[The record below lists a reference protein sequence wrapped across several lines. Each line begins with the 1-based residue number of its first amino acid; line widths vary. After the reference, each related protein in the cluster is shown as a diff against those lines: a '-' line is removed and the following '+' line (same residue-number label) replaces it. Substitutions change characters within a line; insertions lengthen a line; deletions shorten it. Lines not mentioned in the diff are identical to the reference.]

1 MRIFLCAAQNKLEI
15 AEPLLYCALQHK
27 GVLPMA
33 TKMDSAEKA
42 FEAATL
48 ETAAKPVEAPAAP
61 AVVAAPAAVKAA
73 APAKIKTVKAKA
85 KPAAKK
91 AAAPKAVAK
100 KVAPK
105 KATVKKIAPKAA
117 PKPVA
122 AVSKGIKT
130 MNDTVKKFADEAK
143 TRTEALTADFNEKA
157 KEAMSKTSKLAEE
170 AVEFN
175 KANIEAMVEA
185 GKIAAKNMEVLG
197 QEGVTFARKSFEDT
211 TAALKGYTSVKS
223 PTEFFKLYAEN
234 SKKAF
239 DAAVAQTSKT
249 SELVVKMAND
259 SFAPISNRVS
269 VITSKMKAA

>member
-1 MRIFLCAAQNKLEI
+1 
-15 AEPLLYCALQHK
+15 
-27 GVLPMA
+27 MA
-33 TKMDSAEKA
+33 TKIDSAEKA

-48 ETAAKPVEAPAAP
+48 ETPVKPVATPAASTP
-61 AVVAAPAAVKAA
+61 VAAA
-73 APAKIKTVKAKA
+73 APAIAKAAPATTPTVTAKA
-85 KPAAKK
+85 KPVQKK
-91 AAAPKAVAK
+91 AAPKPTVKKAAPKKAVAK
-100 KVAPK
+100 KIAPK
-105 KATVKKIAPKAA
+105 TIKAA

-122 AVSKGIKT
+122 AATKGFKT

-157 KEAMSKTSKLAEE
+157 KEAMAKTSKLAEE

-175 KANIEAMVEA
+175 KANVEALVEA
-185 GKIAAKNMEVLG
+185 GKIAAKGIETLG

-211 TAALKGYTSVKS
+211 TAALKGYTAVKT
-223 PTEFFKLYAEN
+223 PADFFKLYAEN

-249 SELVVKMAND
+249 SELVVKLTND

-269 VITSKMKAA
+269 VITSKLKAA

>member
-1 MRIFLCAAQNKLEI
+1 
-15 AEPLLYCALQHK
+15 
-27 GVLPMA
+27 MA

-48 ETAAKPVEAPAAP
+48 ETPAKPVATPAAP
-61 AVVAAPAAVKAA
+61 VVAAPAVEKTATPVKT
-73 APAKIKTVKAKA
+73 KIVKAKAKPVQKKAA

-91 AAAPKAVAK
+91 AAPKTAAK
-100 KVAPK
+100 
-105 KATVKKIAPKAA
+105 TIAPQTKVA

-122 AVSKGIKT
+122 AATKGFKT

-143 TRTEALTADFNEKA
+143 TRAEALTADFNEKA
-157 KEAMSKTSKLAEE
+157 KEAMSKTSKLAED

-175 KANIEAMVEA
+175 KANVEALVEA
-185 GKIAAKNMEVLG
+185 GKIAAKGIETLG
-197 QEGVTFARKSFEDT
+197 QEGVTYARKSFEDT
-211 TAALKGYTSVKS
+211 TAALKGYTAVKT
-223 PTEFFKLYAEN
+223 PADFFKLYAEN

-249 SELVVKMAND
+249 SEIVVKLTND

>member
-1 MRIFLCAAQNKLEI
+1 
-15 AEPLLYCALQHK
+15 
-27 GVLPMA
+27 MA

-48 ETAAKPVEAPAAP
+48 ETAAKPATPAAP
-61 AVVAAPAAVKAA
+61 AVAEAA
-73 APAKIKTVKAKA
+73 APKTKTVKAKA
-85 KPAAKK
+85 KPVQKKAAKPATKAAPKK
-91 AAAPKAVAK
+91 AAAK
-100 KVAPK
+100 
-105 KATVKKIAPKAA
+105 TIAPKIKVA

-122 AVSKGIKT
+122 AATKGFKT

-143 TRTEALTADFNEKA
+143 ARTEALTADFNERA

-175 KANIEAMVEA
+175 KANVEALVEA
-185 GKIAAKNMEVLG
+185 GKIAAKNLETLG
-197 QEGVTFARKSFEDT
+197 QEGVAFARKSFEDT
-211 TAALKGYTSVKS
+211 SAALKGYTAVKS

-269 VITSKMKAA
+269 VISSKMKAA

>member
-1 MRIFLCAAQNKLEI
+1 
-15 AEPLLYCALQHK
+15 
-27 GVLPMA
+27 MA

-48 ETAAKPVEAPAAP
+48 ETAAKPVAAPAAP
-61 AVVAAPAAVKAA
+61 VEAAPAAKVEAPVKT
-73 APAKIKTVKAKA
+73 KTVAAKA
-85 KPAAKK
+85 KPVQKK
-91 AAAPKAVAK
+91 AAKPAAK

-105 KATVKKIAPKAA
+105 KAAAKTIAPKPAKTA
-117 PKPVA
+117 PKPA
-122 AVSKGIKT
+122 ALATKGLKT

-143 TRTEALTADFNEKA
+143 TRAETLTADFNEKA
-157 KEAMSKTSKLAEE
+157 KEAFAKSSKLAEE

-175 KANIEAMVEA
+175 KANIEALVES
-185 GKIAAKNMEVLG
+185 GKIAAKGIETLG

-211 TAALKGYTSVKS
+211 TAALKGYTAVKT
-223 PTEFFKLYAEN
+223 PADFFKLYAEN

-249 SELVVKMAND
+249 SELVVKLTND

>member
-1 MRIFLCAAQNKLEI
+1 
-15 AEPLLYCALQHK
+15 
-27 GVLPMA
+27 MA

-48 ETAAKPVEAPAAP
+48 ETAAKPVAAP
-61 AVVAAPAAVKAA
+61 VARAVAAPAAAPVKT
-73 APAKIKTVKAKA
+73 KTVAAKA
-85 KPAAKK
+85 KPVQKK
-91 AAAPKAVAK
+91 AAKPAAK

-105 KATVKKIAPKAA
+105 KAAAKTNAPKTKAA

-122 AVSKGIKT
+122 AAAKGFKT
-130 MNDTVKKFADEAK
+130 MNDTVKKFAEDAK
-143 TRTEALTADFNEKA
+143 TRAEALTAEFQERS
-157 KEAMSKTSKLAEE
+157 KEALAKSSKLAEE

-175 KANIEAMVEA
+175 KANVEAFVEA
-185 GKIAAKNMEVLG
+185 GKIAAKGIETLG
-197 QEGVTFARKSFEDT
+197 QEGVAFARKSFEDT
-211 TAALKGYTSVKS
+211 SAALKGYTAVKS

-249 SELVVKMAND
+249 SELVVKLTND

>member
-1 MRIFLCAAQNKLEI
+1 
-15 AEPLLYCALQHK
+15 
-27 GVLPMA
+27 MA

-48 ETAAKPVEAPAAP
+48 ETPAKPVATPAAP
-61 AVVAAPAAVKAA
+61 AVAAPSAEKIAA
-73 APAKIKTVKAKA
+73 APVKTPTEKAKAKPVQKNAA

-91 AAAPKAVAK
+91 AAPKKAAAKTIAPKAL
-100 KVAPK
+100 
-105 KATVKKIAPKAA
+105 KAA

-122 AVSKGIKT
+122 AATKGFKT
-130 MNDTVKKFADEAK
+130 MNDTVKKFAEDAK
-143 TRTEALTADFNEKA
+143 TRAEALTADFNEKA
-157 KEAMSKTSKLAEE
+157 KEAMAKSSKLAEE

-175 KANIEAMVEA
+175 KANVEA
-185 GKIAAKNMEVLG
+185 LVESGKIAAKGFETLG
-197 QEGVTFARKSFEDT
+197 QEGVAFARKSFEDT
-211 TAALKGYTSVKS
+211 SAALKGYTAVKS

-249 SELVVKMAND
+249 SELVVKLANE

-269 VITSKMKAA
+269 VISSKMKAA

>member
-1 MRIFLCAAQNKLEI
+1 
-15 AEPLLYCALQHK
+15 
-27 GVLPMA
+27 MA

-48 ETAAKPVEAPAAP
+48 ETAAKPVAAPAAP
-61 AVVAAPAAVKAA
+61 DEAAPAAKAA
-73 APAKIKTVKAKA
+73 APVKTKTVAAKA
-85 KPAAKK
+85 KPVQKK
-91 AAAPKAVAK
+91 AAKPAAK

-105 KATVKKIAPKAA
+105 KAAAKTLASKPAKAA
-117 PKPVA
+117 PKPA
-122 AVSKGIKT
+122 ALATKGLKT

-143 TRTEALTADFNEKA
+143 TRAETLTADFNEKA
-157 KEAMSKTSKLAEE
+157 KEAFAKSSKLAEE

-175 KANIEAMVEA
+175 KANIEALVES
-185 GKIAAKNMEVLG
+185 GKIAAKGIETLG

-211 TAALKGYTSVKS
+211 TAALKGYTAVKT
-223 PTEFFKLYAEN
+223 PADFFKLYAEN

-249 SELVVKMAND
+249 SELVVKLTND

>member
-1 MRIFLCAAQNKLEI
+1 
-15 AEPLLYCALQHK
+15 
-27 GVLPMA
+27 MA

-48 ETAAKPVEAPAAP
+48 ETAAKPVATPAAPVETAAP
-61 AVVAAPAAVKAA
+61 AVAKAAPAPVKT
-73 APAKIKTVKAKA
+73 PTVKAKA
-85 KPAAKK
+85 TPVAKK
-91 AAAPKAVAK
+91 AVAPKAVAK
-100 KVAPK
+100 KAAPK
-105 KATVKKIAPKAA
+105 KAVVKTITPKPLKAA

-122 AVSKGIKT
+122 AATKGFKT
-130 MNDTVKKFADEAK
+130 MNDTVKKFAEDAK
-143 TRTEALTADFNEKA
+143 TRAEALTADLNEKA
-157 KEAMSKTSKLAEE
+157 KEAMAKTSKLAEE

-175 KANIEAMVEA
+175 KANVEA
-185 GKIAAKNMEVLG
+185 LVESGKIAAKGIETLG

-211 TAALKGYTSVKS
+211 TAALKGYTAVKS

-249 SELVVKMAND
+249 SELVVKLAND

>member
-1 MRIFLCAAQNKLEI
+1 
-15 AEPLLYCALQHK
+15 
-27 GVLPMA
+27 MA

-48 ETAAKPVEAPAAP
+48 ETAAKPVETPAAPAP

-105 KATVKKIAPKAA
+105 KATVKKIAPKAV

>member
-1 MRIFLCAAQNKLEI
+1 
-15 AEPLLYCALQHK
+15 
-27 GVLPMA
+27 MA
-33 TKMDSAEKA
+33 TKIDSAEKA

-48 ETAAKPVEAPAAP
+48 ETPAKPVATPAAPIPVAAAAP
-61 AVVAAPAAVKAA
+61 AVAKAAPATTPTVTAKAKPVQKKAA
-73 APAKIKTVKAKA
+73 P

-91 AAAPKAVAK
+91 AAPQKAVAK
-100 KVAPK
+100 K
-105 KATVKKIAPKAA
+105 IAPKTTKVA

-122 AVSKGIKT
+122 AATKGFKT

-157 KEAMSKTSKLAEE
+157 KEAFAKSSKLAEE

-175 KANIEAMVEA
+175 KANVEALVEA
-185 GKIAAKNMEVLG
+185 GKIAAKNLEVLG

-211 TAALKGYTSVKS
+211 TAALKGYTAVKT
-223 PTEFFKLYAEN
+223 PADFFKLYAEN

-249 SELVVKMAND
+249 SELVVKLTNE

-269 VITSKMKAA
+269 VITSKLKAA

>member
-1 MRIFLCAAQNKLEI
+1 
-15 AEPLLYCALQHK
+15 
-27 GVLPMA
+27 MA

-48 ETAAKPVEAPAAP
+48 ETAAKPVEAPAVP

-91 AAAPKAVAK
+91 AAAPKAAAK

-105 KATVKKIAPKAA
+105 KATVKIASKPLKAA

-249 SELVVKMAND
+249 SELVVKLTND

>member
-1 MRIFLCAAQNKLEI
+1 
-15 AEPLLYCALQHK
+15 
-27 GVLPMA
+27 MA

-48 ETAAKPVEAPAAP
+48 ETAAKPVAAPAAP
-61 AVVAAPAAVKAA
+61 VEAAPAAKAE
-73 APAKIKTVKAKA
+73 APVKIKTVAAKA
-85 KPAAKK
+85 KPVQKK
-91 AAAPKAVAK
+91 AAKPAAK

-105 KATVKKIAPKAA
+105 KAAAKTIAPKPAKVA
-117 PKPVA
+117 PKPA
-122 AVSKGIKT
+122 ALATKGLKT

-143 TRTEALTADFNEKA
+143 TRAETLTADFNEKA
-157 KEAMSKTSKLAEE
+157 KEAFAKTSKLAEE

-175 KANIEAMVEA
+175 KANIEALVES
-185 GKIAAKNMEVLG
+185 GKIAAKGIETLG
-197 QEGVTFARKSFEDT
+197 QEGVTFARKSFEET
-211 TAALKGYTSVKS
+211 TAALKGYTAVKT
-223 PTEFFKLYAEN
+223 PADFFKLYAEN

-249 SELVVKMAND
+249 SELVVKLTND

>member
-1 MRIFLCAAQNKLEI
+1 
-15 AEPLLYCALQHK
+15 
-27 GVLPMA
+27 MA

-48 ETAAKPVEAPAAP
+48 ETAATPVATPAAP
-61 AVVAAPAAVKAA
+61 AVAAPAAA
-73 APAKIKTVKAKA
+73 APAAQKAQTVKAKA

-91 AAAPKAVAK
+91 AAAPKKAVAK
-100 KVAPK
+100 KIASKTMPK
-105 KATVKKIAPKAA
+105 PLKAA

-122 AVSKGIKT
+122 AATKGFKT

-143 TRTEALTADFNEKA
+143 TRAEALTADFNERA
-157 KEAMSKTSKLAEE
+157 KDAMAKSSKLAEE

-175 KANIEAMVEA
+175 KANVEALVEA
-185 GKIAAKNMEVLG
+185 GKIAAKNLEVLG

-211 TAALKGYTSVKS
+211 SAALKGYTAVKS
-223 PTEFFKLYAEN
+223 PAEFFKLYAEN

>member
-1 MRIFLCAAQNKLEI
+1 
-15 AEPLLYCALQHK
+15 
-27 GVLPMA
+27 MA

-48 ETAAKPVEAPAAP
+48 ETAAKPVAAPAAP
-61 AVVAAPAAVKAA
+61 VAAA
-73 APAKIKTVKAKA
+73 APAVEAKAAPAPVKTKTVAAKA
-85 KPAAKK
+85 KPVQKKAAKPATKKAAPKK
-91 AAAPKAVAK
+91 AAAKTI
-100 KVAPK
+100 APK
-105 KATVKKIAPKAA
+105 PAKAA
-117 PKPVA
+117 PKPA
-122 AVSKGIKT
+122 ALATKGFKT

-143 TRTEALTADFNEKA
+143 TRTEALTADFNAKA

-175 KANIEAMVEA
+175 KANVEAIVEA
-185 GKIAAKNMEVLG
+185 GKIAAKGIETLG

-211 TAALKGYTSVKS
+211 TAALKGYSSVKS

>member
-1 MRIFLCAAQNKLEI
+1 
-15 AEPLLYCALQHK
+15 
-27 GVLPMA
+27 MA

-48 ETAAKPVEAPAAP
+48 ETPAKPVATPAAP
-61 AVVAAPAAVKAA
+61 AVAAPSAEKIAA
-73 APAKIKTVKAKA
+73 ASVKTPTEKAKAKPVQKKAA

-91 AAAPKAVAK
+91 AAPKKAAAKTIAPKAL
-100 KVAPK
+100 
-105 KATVKKIAPKAA
+105 KAA

-122 AVSKGIKT
+122 AATKGFKT
-130 MNDTVKKFADEAK
+130 MNDTVKKFAEDAK
-143 TRTEALTADFNEKA
+143 TRAEALTADFNEKA
-157 KEAMSKTSKLAEE
+157 KEAMAKSSKLAEE

-175 KANIEAMVEA
+175 KANVEA
-185 GKIAAKNMEVLG
+185 LVESGKIAAKGFETLG
-197 QEGVTFARKSFEDT
+197 QEGVAFARKSFEDT
-211 TAALKGYTSVKS
+211 SAALKGYTAVKS

-249 SELVVKMAND
+249 SELVVKLANE

-269 VITSKMKAA
+269 VISSKMKAA

>member
-1 MRIFLCAAQNKLEI
+1 
-15 AEPLLYCALQHK
+15 
-27 GVLPMA
+27 MA

-48 ETAAKPVEAPAAP
+48 ETAAKSVEAPAAP
-61 AVVAAPAAVKAA
+61 VVAAAPAAAKVE
-73 APAKIKTVKAKA
+73 APTKIKTVKAKA

-91 AAAPKAVAK
+91 AAAPKAAAK

-211 TAALKGYTSVKS
+211 TAALKGYTAVKT
-223 PTEFFKLYAEN
+223 PADFFKLYAEN

>member
-1 MRIFLCAAQNKLEI
+1 
-15 AEPLLYCALQHK
+15 
-27 GVLPMA
+27 MA

-48 ETAAKPVEAPAAP
+48 ETAAKPVAAP
-61 AVVAAPAAVKAA
+61 AEQAPIAAPAAVKAP

-85 KPAAKK
+85 KPAAKQ

-105 KATVKKIAPKAA
+105 KATAKTIAPATKKAA
-117 PKPVA
+117 PKPA
-122 AVSKGIKT
+122 AVLNKGIKT

-143 TRTEALTADFNEKA
+143 TRAEALTADFQERSKDAFA
-157 KEAMSKTSKLAEE
+157 KSSKLAEE

-175 KANIEAMVEA
+175 KANVEALVEA
-185 GKIAAKNMEVLG
+185 GKIAAKGLETLG
-197 QEGVTFARKSFEDT
+197 QEGVAFARKSFEDT
-211 TAALKGYTSVKS
+211 SAALKGYTAVKT
-223 PTEFFKLYAEN
+223 PADFFKLYAEN

-249 SELVVKMAND
+249 SELVVKLTND

>member
-1 MRIFLCAAQNKLEI
+1 
-15 AEPLLYCALQHK
+15 
-27 GVLPMA
+27 MA

-48 ETAAKPVEAPAAP
+48 ETAAKPVAAPAAP
-61 AVVAAPAAVKAA
+61 AVAAPAAPVKT
-73 APAKIKTVKAKA
+73 KTVAAKAKPVQKKAA

-91 AAAPKAVAK
+91 AA
-100 KVAPK
+100 PK
-105 KATVKKIAPKAA
+105 KAAAKTIAPKPTKAA
-117 PKPVA
+117 PKPA
-122 AVSKGIKT
+122 AVVTKGFKT

-143 TRTEALTADFNEKA
+143 TRAETLTADFQA
-157 KEAMSKTSKLAEE
+157 RSKEALAKSSKLAEE

-175 KANIEAMVEA
+175 KANVEALVEA
-185 GKIAAKNMEVLG
+185 GKIAAKGIETLG
-197 QEGVTFARKSFEDT
+197 QEGVAYARKSFEDT
-211 TAALKGYTSVKS
+211 SAALKGYTAVKS
-223 PTEFFKLYAEN
+223 PAEFLKLYAEN

-249 SELVVKMAND
+249 SELVVKLTND

>member
-1 MRIFLCAAQNKLEI
+1 
-15 AEPLLYCALQHK
+15 
-27 GVLPMA
+27 MA

-48 ETAAKPVEAPAAP
+48 ETAAAPAATPVVP
-61 AVVAAPAAVKAA
+61 AVAAPAATPAPVKTQAA
-73 APAKIKTVKAKA
+73 KAKA
-85 KPAAKK
+85 RPAAKK
-91 AAAPKAVAK
+91 AA
-100 KVAPK
+100 PK
-105 KATVKKIAPKAA
+105 KAAVKKIAPKTLKAA

-122 AVSKGIKT
+122 AATKGFKT

-143 TRTEALTADFNEKA
+143 TRAETLTADFNERA
-157 KEAMSKTSKLAEE
+157 KEAMAKSSKLAEE

-175 KANIEAMVEA
+175 KANVEALVEA
-185 GKIAAKNMEVLG
+185 GKIAAKNLEVLG

-211 TAALKGYTSVKS
+211 TAALKGYTAVKS
-223 PTEFFKLYAEN
+223 PVDFFKLYAEN

-239 DAAVAQTSKT
+239 DAAVAQSSKT

>member
-1 MRIFLCAAQNKLEI
+1 
-15 AEPLLYCALQHK
+15 
-27 GVLPMA
+27 MA

-48 ETAAKPVEAPAAP
+48 EIPAAPVATPAAPVVATPAAAPAPVRTETAKAAAKPV
-61 AVVAAPAAVKAA
+61 
-73 APAKIKTVKAKA
+73 
-85 KPAAKK
+85 AKK
-91 AAAPKAVAK
+91 AAAPKAAAK

-105 KATVKKIAPKAA
+105 KAAAKTIAPKTLKAA

-122 AVSKGIKT
+122 AATKGFKT

-143 TRTEALTADFNEKA
+143 TRAEALTADFNEKA
-157 KEAMSKTSKLAEE
+157 KEA
-170 AVEFN
+170 VEFN
-175 KANIEAMVEA
+175 KANVEAFVEA
-185 GKIAAKNMEVLG
+185 GKIAAKNLEVLG

-211 TAALKGYTSVKS
+211 TAALKGYTAVKS
-223 PTEFFKLYAEN
+223 PVDFFKLYAEN

-239 DAAVAQTSKT
+239 DAAVAQSSKT

>member
-1 MRIFLCAAQNKLEI
+1 
-15 AEPLLYCALQHK
+15 
-27 GVLPMA
+27 MA

-48 ETAAKPVEAPAAP
+48 ETAPKPVAAPAAP
-61 AVVAAPAAVKAA
+61 AQAAPAAKAA
-73 APAKIKTVKAKA
+73 APVKTKTVAAKA
-85 KPAAKK
+85 KPVQKK
-91 AAAPKAVAK
+91 AAKPAAK

-105 KATVKKIAPKAA
+105 KAAAKTIAPTTKVA

-122 AVSKGIKT
+122 AATKGLKT

-143 TRTEALTADFNEKA
+143 TRVEALTADLNEKA
-157 KEAMSKTSKLAEE
+157 KDAFAKSSKLAEE

-175 KANIEAMVEA
+175 KANVEALVEA
-185 GKIAAKNMEVLG
+185 GKIAAKGIETLG
-197 QEGVTFARKSFEDT
+197 QEGVTFARKNFEDT
-211 TAALKGYTSVKS
+211 TAALKGYTAVKT
-223 PTEFFKLYAEN
+223 PADFFKLYAEN

-249 SELVVKMAND
+249 SELVVKLTND

>member
-1 MRIFLCAAQNKLEI
+1 
-15 AEPLLYCALQHK
+15 
-27 GVLPMA
+27 MA

-48 ETAAKPVEAPAAP
+48 ETAAKPVAAPTAPAE
-61 AVVAAPAAVKAA
+61 AASAAKAA
-73 APAKIKTVKAKA
+73 APVKTKTVAAKA
-85 KPAAKK
+85 KPVQKK
-91 AAAPKAVAK
+91 AAKPAAK

-105 KATVKKIAPKAA
+105 KAAAKTIASKPAKAA
-117 PKPVA
+117 PKPA
-122 AVSKGIKT
+122 ALATKGMKT

-157 KEAMSKTSKLAEE
+157 KEAMAKTSKMSEE

-175 KANIEAMVEA
+175 KANIEALVES
-185 GKIAAKNMEVLG
+185 GKIAAKGIETLG
-197 QEGVTFARKSFEDT
+197 QEGVTYARKSFEDT
-211 TAALKGYTSVKS
+211 TAALKGYTAVKT
-223 PTEFFKLYAEN
+223 PADFFKLYAEN

-249 SELVVKMAND
+249 SELVVKLTNE

>member
-1 MRIFLCAAQNKLEI
+1 
-15 AEPLLYCALQHK
+15 
-27 GVLPMA
+27 MA

-48 ETAAKPVEAPAAP
+48 ETPAKPAVTPAAPVEAAAP
-61 AVVAAPAAVKAA
+61 VTAKAA
-73 APAKIKTVKAKA
+73 APVPAKAAPAPVKTPTVKAKA
-85 KPAAKK
+85 TPVAKK
-91 AAAPKAVAK
+91 TAAPKAAVKKAAPK
-100 KVAPK
+100 KVAAK
-105 KATVKKIAPKAA
+105 TIAPKAVKTAPVKTIKAA

-122 AVSKGIKT
+122 AATKGFKT
-130 MNDTVKKFADEAK
+130 MNDTVKKFADETK
-143 TRTEALTADFNEKA
+143 TRVEALSADFNAKA
-157 KEAMSKTSKLAEE
+157 KEAMSKSSKLAEE

-175 KANIEAMVEA
+175 KANVEAIVEA
-185 GKIAAKNMEVLG
+185 GKIAAKNMETLG

-239 DAAVAQTSKT
+239 DAAVAQSSKT

>member
-1 MRIFLCAAQNKLEI
+1 
-15 AEPLLYCALQHK
+15 
-27 GVLPMA
+27 MA
-33 TKMDSAEKA
+33 TKIDSAEKA

-48 ETAAKPVEAPAAP
+48 ETPAKPVATPAAPIPVAAAAP
-61 AVVAAPAAVKAA
+61 AVAKAAPAPTVTAKAKPVQKKAA
-73 APAKIKTVKAKA
+73 P

-91 AAAPKAVAK
+91 AAPQKAVAK
-100 KVAPK
+100 K
-105 KATVKKIAPKAA
+105 IAPKTTKVA

-122 AVSKGIKT
+122 AATKGFKT

-157 KEAMSKTSKLAEE
+157 KEAFAKSSKLAEE

-175 KANIEAMVEA
+175 KANVEALVEA
-185 GKIAAKNMEVLG
+185 GKIAAKNLEVLG

-211 TAALKGYTSVKS
+211 TAALKGYTAVKT
-223 PTEFFKLYAEN
+223 PADFFKLYAEN

-249 SELVVKMAND
+249 SELVVKLTNE

-269 VITSKMKAA
+269 VITSKLKAA

>member
-1 MRIFLCAAQNKLEI
+1 
-15 AEPLLYCALQHK
+15 
-27 GVLPMA
+27 MA

-48 ETAAKPVEAPAAP
+48 ETAPKPVATPAAPVAP

-91 AAAPKAVAK
+91 AAAPKAAAK

-105 KATVKKIAPKAA
+105 KAVVKKIAPKAA

-175 KANIEAMVEA
+175 KANVEALVEA

-211 TAALKGYTSVKS
+211 TAALKGYTAVKT
-223 PTEFFKLYAEN
+223 PADFFKLYAEN

>member
-1 MRIFLCAAQNKLEI
+1 
-15 AEPLLYCALQHK
+15 
-27 GVLPMA
+27 MA

-48 ETAAKPVEAPAAP
+48 ETAPKPVAAPAAP
-61 AVVAAPAAVKAA
+61 AQATPAAKAA
-73 APAKIKTVKAKA
+73 APVKTKTVAAKA
-85 KPAAKK
+85 KPVQKK
-91 AAAPKAVAK
+91 AAKPAAK

-105 KATVKKIAPKAA
+105 KAAAKTLASKPAKAA
-117 PKPVA
+117 PKPA
-122 AVSKGIKT
+122 ALATKGLKT

-143 TRTEALTADFNEKA
+143 TRAEAMTADFNEKA
-157 KEAMSKTSKLAEE
+157 KEAFAKSSKLAEE

-175 KANIEAMVEA
+175 KANVEA
-185 GKIAAKNMEVLG
+185 LVESGKIAAKGIETLG

-211 TAALKGYTSVKS
+211 TAALKGYTAVKT
-223 PTEFFKLYAEN
+223 PADFFKLYAEN

-249 SELVVKMAND
+249 SELVVKLTND

>member
-1 MRIFLCAAQNKLEI
+1 
-15 AEPLLYCALQHK
+15 
-27 GVLPMA
+27 MA

-48 ETAAKPVEAPAAP
+48 ETPATPAVTPAAPVETAAP
-61 AVVAAPAAVKAA
+61 AVAKAAPAPVKT
-73 APAKIKTVKAKA
+73 PTVKAKA
-85 KPAAKK
+85 KPVAKK

-100 KVAPK
+100 KAAPK
-105 KATVKKIAPKAA
+105 KAVVKTIAPKPLKAA

-122 AVSKGIKT
+122 AATKGFKT

-143 TRTEALTADFNEKA
+143 TRAEALTADFNAKA
-157 KEAMSKTSKLAEE
+157 KE

-175 KANIEAMVEA
+175 KANLEALVEA
-185 GKIAAKNMEVLG
+185 GKIAAKNAEVLG

-211 TAALKGYTSVKS
+211 TAALKGYTAVKS